1 MNEEI
6 KVLNHF
12 EEAGFNGGQSK
23 AMVVGI
29 DDLLVKSM
37 AAFREYFDHRFN
49 ALEHRFSA
57 IDHRFNALEHRFN
70 AIDHRFSAIDQRFN
84 ALENSVRSLQNFQLI
99 SLISLVAAM
108 LFGFAG
114 LIFAILSQS

>member
-6 KVLNHF
+6 RTLNHF
-12 EEAGFNGGQSK
+12 EKAGFNGEQSK

-37 AAFREYFDHRFN
+37 AAFREYFDHRFS

-57 IDHRFNALEHRFN
+57 SFSATDHRFNALE
-70 AIDHRFSAIDQRFN
+70 S
-84 ALENSVRSLQNFQLI
+84 SVRSLQNFQLI
-99 SLISLVAAM
+99 SLISVVAAM

>member
-6 KVLNHF
+6 RTLNHF
-12 EEAGFNGGQSK
+12 EKAGFNGEQSK

-37 AAFREYFDHRFN
+37 AAFREYFDHRFS
-49 ALEHRFSA
+49 ALEHRFS
-57 IDHRFNALEHRFN
+57 

-84 ALENSVRSLQNFQLI
+84 ALESSVRSLQNFQLI

-114 LIFAILSQS
+114 LIFAVLSQS

>member
-57 IDHRFNALEHRFN
+57 IDHRFST
-70 AIDHRFSAIDQRFN
+70 IDHRFN
-84 ALENSVRSLQNFQLI
+84 VLESSVRSNHTQINVLI
-99 SLISLVAAM
+99 GIQFALAGLLVAVLVAM
-108 LFGFAG
+108 LFGG
-114 LIFAILSQS
+114 R

>member
-6 KVLNHF
+6 RTLNHF
-12 EEAGFNGGQSK
+12 EEAGFSGGQSK

-37 AAFREYFDHRFN
+37 AAFHEYFDHRFN

-57 IDHRFNALEHRFN
+57 IDHRFS
-70 AIDHRFSAIDQRFN
+70 AIDHRFN
-84 ALENSVRSLQNFQLI
+84 VLESSVRSNHTQINVLI
-99 SLISLVAAM
+99 GIQFALAGLLVAVLVAM
-108 LFGFAG
+108 LFGG
-114 LIFAILSQS
+114 R

>member
-6 KVLNHF
+6 RTLNHF
-12 EEAGFNGGQSK
+12 EKAGFNGEQSK

-37 AAFREYFDHRFN
+37 ATFREYFDHRFN
-49 ALEHRFSA
+49 ALES
-57 IDHRFNALEHRFN
+57 
-70 AIDHRFSAIDQRFN
+70 
-84 ALENSVRSLQNFQLI
+84 SVRSLQNFQLI
-99 SLISLVAAM
+99 SLISVVAAI

-114 LIFAILSQS
+114 LIFAILSQA